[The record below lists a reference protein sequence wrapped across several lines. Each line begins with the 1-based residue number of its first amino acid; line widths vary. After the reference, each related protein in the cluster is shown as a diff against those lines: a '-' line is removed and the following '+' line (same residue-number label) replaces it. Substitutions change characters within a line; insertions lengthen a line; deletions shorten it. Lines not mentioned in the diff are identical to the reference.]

1 MVNRVVV
8 LLLAFAAVRGL
19 FAADLTVKVN
29 DKGYLDAQGFSV
41 FLYDSTYHPVFV
53 DQKNTAMEM
62 ILEGQRIATNGD
74 VRLTPTPEQWD
85 LVATLNG
92 RHADKASNTLS
103 ADLAFPTFGL
113 SYTMDVAAEP
123 GGVRVSIN
131 LSKPLPEGLAGRAGF
146 NLEFLPSIY
155 MGKAYL
161 VDGTKAGIFPRT
173 PDDAMV
179 KVLPLPDE
187 PKKAYY
193 LEDWDKAKGY
203 TQPLPFATGKSMTL
217 GVDDARARV
226 NVVSDTADLML
237 FDGRDR
243 AQNGWFVLR
252 SLIPAGK
259 TTGAIVWHIR
269 PDVQPNWTRPPM
281 IAHSQVGYAPGFA
294 KEAVLELDPKYTGPK
309 TATVLRL
316 TEDGS
321 YKQAF
326 AGPITPSV
334 PWLRYVYSK
343 FDFSPVKEPGLYVIE
358 YDGQRT
364 APFPIAENAYAN
376 IWQDSLD
383 HHLAE
388 QMDHVS
394 VREAYRVWH
403 GASHLD
409 DGRLAPV
416 VGEQFDGW
424 NQGTATDGKWK
435 GGDHIPGM
443 NVGGW
448 YDAGDFDLEEPAQL
462 SVIQSL
468 ALAYRAFN
476 LKYDELTVDEPTRN
490 VEMHRP
496 DGVPDTVEQ
505 VKHGAVLILAQF
517 HELGHSIRGTH
528 EPDLRQYTH
537 LGDGASKTDGRIYDP
552 KLGPNEVKGDYSGRP
567 DDRWIFSTTN
577 PTLQWNA
584 VAALAAAADVLRG
597 WDDALAD
604 DCLRTAMKAWKDEK
618 AHPTPSGGGRGPAGA
633 AGVLAASQGVLGA
646 AGAHPTNVP
655 SGGAAH
661 PGGAAAQ
668 PSTGSPMSGA
678 PVLSNSDEAFGQES
692 SAGARDWA
700 AALELTIATHGAEPY
715 RSRLR
720 ELFPEVITPQQ
731 MGLRGWTAVRAL
743 PYLDAGAKAQMRAA
757 VVTYVAGLDTQLA
770 ATPFGV
776 PPSLGTWGGSG
787 AVVDM
792 AIRMYFLHE
801 AFPDVVSSAYTLRA
815 VNYILGTHPVSSTSY
830 VAGVGTVSKTKTYSN
845 NRGDN
850 SYIPGAVIP
859 GYIVI
864 KPDFPECIDDFGF
877 LWFEDEAA
885 RRRHHSPRH
894 LQHRRRRQ
902 LPERHN
908 PPLQSDRLHP
918 GPTGHRSMDQSAH
931 RPSQRVQ
938 AHPCSPQRHPPQA
951 QQVNRK
957 PIATKDTFHASLA
970 LSLPSRSSPRRVLC
984 LPVTPRPRR

>member
-1 MVNRVVV
+1 MAAYLV
-8 LLLAFAAVRGL
+8 LALPSCAGL
-19 FAADLTVKVN
+19 CAGDFTMTVTDRN
-29 DKGYLDAQGFSV
+29 YLNTRGFSV

-62 ILEGQRIATNGD
+62 ILHGQRIATNGD
-74 VRLTPTPEQWD
+74 VRLMPTPEQWD
-85 LVATLNG
+85 LVATLEG
-92 RHADKASNTLS
+92 RQADKANNRLT
-103 ADLAFPTFGL
+103 ARLAFPTFGL
-113 SYTMDVAAEP
+113 SYTLEVAGEP

-131 LSKPLPEGLAGRAGF
+131 LDKPLPEKLAGRAGF

-155 MGKAYL
+155 VGKAYL
-161 VDGTKAGIFPRT
+161 VDGTKAGIFPGT
-173 PDDAMV
+173 PNDPMI

-203 TQPLPFATGKSMTL
+203 TQPLPFAEGSSITL
-217 GVDDARARV
+217 GVDDALARV
-226 NVVSDTADLML
+226 NVKSDTAPLML

-252 SLIPAGK
+252 SLIPSGQ

-269 PDVQPNWTRPPM
+269 PDVIPNWTRPPM
-281 IAHSQVGYAPGFA
+281 IAHSQVGYAPGFS
-294 KEAVLELDPKYTGPK
+294 KIAVLELDPNYSGPK
-309 TATVLRL
+309 TARVLRL
-316 TEDGS
+316 MQDGS

-326 AGPITPSV
+326 EGPITAST

-343 FDFSPVKEPGLYVIE
+343 FDFSPVNEPGLYVIE

-364 APFPIAENAYAN
+364 APFPISTDAYAR

-383 HHLAE
+383 HHLAV

-394 VREAYRVWH
+394 VREAYRIWH
-403 GASHLD
+403 GASHFD

-424 NQGTATDGKWK
+424 NQATATDGRYK

-468 ALAYRAFN
+468 ALAYREFN
-476 LKYDELTVDEPTRN
+476 LKYDELTVDEAARQ

-496 DGVPDTVEQ
+496 DGVPDAVEQ
-505 VKHGAVLILAQF
+505 VRHGALLILAQF
-517 HELGHSIRGTH
+517 KNIGHSIRGTH

-537 LGDGASKTDGRIYDP
+537 LGDGATKTDGRIYDP

-577 PTLQWNA
+577 PYFQWNA
-584 VAALAAAADVLRG
+584 IAALAAAADVLKG
-597 WDDALAD
+597 WDDAMAK
-604 DCLRTAMKAWKDEK
+604 DCLETAIKAWNQEK
-618 AHPTPSGGGRGPAGA
+618 ANPTQTPGGGGFGGA
-633 AGVLAASQGVLGA
+633 APAAVPAQGVLAASQGVVAGA
-646 AGAHPTNVP
+646 AP
-655 SGGAAH
+655 AA
-661 PGGAAAQ
+661 P
-668 PSTGSPMSGA
+668 A
-678 PVLSNSDEAFGQES
+678 PVRRIGSDVGL
-692 SAGARDWA
+692 DWP
-700 AALELTIATHGAEPY
+700 AALELTIATHGADPY
-715 RSRLR
+715 KSRLR
-720 ELFPEVITPQQ
+720 ELFPQMIAPQRI
-731 MGLRGWTAVRAL
+731 GSHGWTAVRAL
-743 PYLDAGAKAQMRAA
+743 PYLDASAKDQLRAA
-757 VVTYVAGLDTQLA
+757 VKTYMAQLDAHLD

-776 PPSLGTWGGSG
+776 PPSVGTWGGSG

-792 AIRMYFLHE
+792 AIRMYFLHKT
-801 AFPDVVSSAYTLRA
+801 FPDLVSPEYTLRA

-845 NRGDN
+845 NRADN

-877 LWFEDEAA
+877 LWFEDEAVVA
-885 RRRHHSPRH
+885 
-894 LQHRRRRQ
+894 
-902 LPERHN
+902 
-908 PPLQSDRLHP
+908 
-918 GPTGHRSMDQSAH
+918 GSASWVVAGNAADAIIRE
-931 RPSQRVQ
+931 RPS
-938 AHPCSPQRHPPQA
+938 
-951 QQVNRK
+951 
-957 PIATKDTFHASLA
+957 
-970 LSLPSRSSPRRVLC
+970 
-984 LPVTPRPRR
+984 PVPVP

>member
-1 MVNRVVV
+1 MLTRIKVC
-8 LLLAFAAVRGL
+8 LLLALASGASL
-19 FAADLTVKVN
+19 FGSDFSMRVT
-29 DKGYLDAQGFSV
+29 DKNYLDTQGFSV

-62 ILEGQRIATNGD
+62 ILHGQRIATNGD
-74 VRLTPTPEQWD
+74 VRLMPTPEQWD
-85 LVATLNG
+85 MVATLKG
-92 RHADKASNTLS
+92 RQADKANNKLTAS
-103 ADLAFPTFGL
+103 LAFPTFDL
-113 SYTMDVAAEP
+113 SYTLEVAAEP

-131 LSKPLPEGLAGRAGF
+131 LDKPLPQKLAGRAGF

-161 VDGTKAGIFPRT
+161 VDGSKAGIFPRT
-173 PDDAMV
+173 PDDPMV

-203 TQPLPFATGKSMTL
+203 TQPLPFAEGKSITL
-217 GVDDARARV
+217 GVDDALARV
-226 NVVSDTADLML
+226 NVTSDTADLML
-237 FDGRDR
+237 FDGRNR

-252 SLIPAGK
+252 SLIPSGK

-269 PDVQPNWTRPPM
+269 PDVIPNWTRPPM
-281 IAHSQVGYAPGFA
+281 IAHSQVGYAPDFS
-294 KEAVLELDPKYTGPK
+294 KVAVLELDPKYNGPK
-309 TATVLRL
+309 MARVLRL

-321 YKQAF
+321 YKQVF
-326 AGPITPSV
+326 EGPITPST

-343 FDFSPVKEPGLYVIE
+343 FDFTPVKDPGLYVIE
-358 YDGQRT
+358 YADQRT
-364 APFPIAENAYAN
+364 APFPISRDAYAN

-394 VREAYRVWH
+394 VREAYHVWH

-409 DGRLAPV
+409 DGRMAPV

-424 NQGTATDGKWK
+424 NQATATDGKYK

-448 YDAGDFDLEEPAQL
+448 YDAGDYDLEEPAQL

-468 ALAYRAFN
+468 ALAYRTFHLN
-476 LKYDELTVDEPTRN
+476 YDELTVDEGARE

-496 DGVPDTVEQ
+496 DGVPDAVEQ
-505 VKHGAVLILAQF
+505 VKHGALLILAQF
-517 HELGHSIRGTH
+517 HNIGHAIRGTH

-567 DDRWIFSTTN
+567 DDRWIFTTN
-577 PTLQWNA
+577 NPFFQWNA
-584 VAALAAAADVLRG
+584 IAALAAAADTLKG
-597 WDDALAD
+597 WDDPLAK
-604 DCLRTAMKAWKDEK
+604 DCLETAKKAWDEEK
-618 AHPTPSGGGRGPAGA
+618 AHPTPFPAVAGFGGAAPSGAPGGG
-633 AGVLAASQGVLGA
+633 VLGASQGVA
-646 AGAHPTNVP
+646 
-655 SGGAAH
+655 
-661 PGGAAAQ
+661 
-668 PSTGSPMSGA
+668 SGA
-678 PVLSNSDEAFGQES
+678 PATSSTTSAPPPPPPPPAPPARGGFGV
-692 SAGARDWA
+692 GMDWP
-700 AALELTIATHGAEPY
+700 AALELTIATNGAEPY
-715 RSRLR
+715 KSRLK
-720 ELFPEVITPQQ
+720 ELFPQMITPQQ
-731 MGLRGWTAVRAL
+731 MGFRGWTAVRAL
-743 PYLDAGAKAQMRAA
+743 PYLDASEKAQMREA
-757 VVTYVAGLDTQLA
+757 VKTYMEGLNKQLD

-801 AFPDVVSSAYTLRA
+801 AFPDLVGPEYTLRA

-845 NRGDN
+845 NRADN
-850 SYIPGAVIP
+850 AYIPGAVIP
-859 GYIVI
+859 GYIII

-877 LWFEDEAA
+877 LWFEDEAVVA
-885 RRRHHSPRH
+885 GSASWVVAGNAADAITRETKQV
-894 LQHRRRRQ
+894 QH
-902 LPERHN
+902 
-908 PPLQSDRLHP
+908 
-918 GPTGHRSMDQSAH
+918 
-931 RPSQRVQ
+931 
-938 AHPCSPQRHPPQA
+938 
-951 QQVNRK
+951 
-957 PIATKDTFHASLA
+957 
-970 LSLPSRSSPRRVLC
+970 
-984 LPVTPRPRR
+984 